1 MKSTSCQIW
10 ILGARPRTLPAGL
23 SGVIV
28 GTAITLRPGFGWG
41 QGIIWWRL
49 VLALVVALGLQIGV
63 NYANDY
69 SDGRKGLDSDGR
81 VGPRRLVGS
90 GLAKPE
96 AVRRAALAA
105 FGVGAAAGVAL
116 AATVNWL
123 LLIPGAFALA
133 AGWFYSGGRRPY
145 GYRGWGEV
153 FVFLFFGMVST
164 VGSAWIQ
171 METFTAMSFVAGGGV
186 GALTTALLVLNNL
199 RDISGD
205 AAAGKRTLA
214 VLMGKRRTQIFFTA
228 LIGSAFAAVAVIA
241 QFAEPWA
248 ALGWVA
254 FPIAFGILCTVLRCG
269 QEDDWLPPLGAMG
282 IVLLLYTGF
291 LSLGLWLGSAL
302 SG

>member
-1 MKSTSCQIW
+1 MKAASCQTW
-10 ILGARPRTLPAGL
+10 ILGARPRTLSAGL

-41 QGIIWWRL
+41 QGVIWWRL
-49 VLALVVALGLQIGV
+49 VLALVVALGLQVGV

-69 SDGRKGLDSDGR
+69 SDGLRGLDSAGR

-90 GLAKPE
+90 GLVKPE
-96 AVRRAALAA
+96 AVRRAALTA
-105 FGVGAAAGVAL
+105 FAVAEAAGVAL

-123 LLIPGAFALA
+123 LLIPGALALA
-133 AGWFYSGGRRPY
+133 AAWFYSGGKRPY
-145 GYRGWGEV
+145 GYRGWGAV

-164 VGSAWIQ
+164 VGRAWIQ
-171 METFTAMSFVAGGGV
+171 LETFTAMSFVAGAGV

-205 AAAGKRTLA
+205 EAAGKRTLA
-214 VLMGKRRTQIFFTA
+214 VRMGERRTQILFTA
-228 LIGSAFAAVAVIA
+228 LIGSAFAAVAIIA
-241 QFAEPWA
+241 QYTEPWA

-254 FPIAFGILCTVLRCG
+254 FPFAFGILCSVLRC
-269 QEDDWLPPLGAMG
+269 EKEEDWLPPLGIMG
-282 IVLLLYTGF
+282 SVILLYTGF

-302 SG
+302 SA